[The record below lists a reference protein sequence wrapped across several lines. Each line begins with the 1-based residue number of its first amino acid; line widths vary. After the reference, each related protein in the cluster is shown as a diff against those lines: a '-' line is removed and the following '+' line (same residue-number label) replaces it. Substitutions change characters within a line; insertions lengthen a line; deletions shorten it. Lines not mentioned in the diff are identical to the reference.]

1 MTFGLVHATVSVKI
15 VGTFLCVLLPSLLV
29 YMICRLNRNK
39 QHWEGKG
46 KHGKGKKAFVLTV
59 PTIFVWDCSYILHKW
74 QAVKLTF
81 FAPYYV
87 ACQNFTL
94 MKCCSA
100 HNGHWGFPSLS
111 ENYGSKEKEKTLRA
125 FHSTKLSK
133 IMETVANGKDISR
146 KSFQKSQKL
155 LNLRNMNH

>member
-1 MTFGLVHATVSVKI
+1 MLQSQSKLLGRF
-15 VGTFLCVLLPSLLV
+15 CVFSSLHCWCTWFANW
-29 YMICRLNRNK
+29 IAISNIGREK
-39 QHWEGKG
+39 GSTGKE
-46 KHGKGKKAFVLTV
+46 KKAFVLTV
-59 PTIFVWDCSYILHKW
+59 PTIFVWDCSYILPKW

-111 ENYGSKEKEKTLRA
+111 ENYGSKKKEKTLRA